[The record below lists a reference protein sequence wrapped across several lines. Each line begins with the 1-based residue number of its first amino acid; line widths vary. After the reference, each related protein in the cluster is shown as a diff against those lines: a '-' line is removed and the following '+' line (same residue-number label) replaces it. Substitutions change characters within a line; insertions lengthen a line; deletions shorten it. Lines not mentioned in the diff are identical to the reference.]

1 MGSNVGPMDPKNPQK
16 ESLGGRV
23 KNGIPLDRLGIRK
36 LKANLAQSNLLTKLS
51 HGVMRVNFMF
61 GGDS

>member
-1 MGSNVGPMDPKNPQK
+1 MANYVALRPHD
-16 ESLGGRV
+16 SLTLLIV
-23 KNGIPLDRLGIRK
+23 HPLDRLGIKK

-51 HGVMRVNFMF
+51 HGVMRVNFKF